1 MSTICATLREGKP
14 FRPQELV
21 DADG

>member
-1 MSTICATLREGKP
+1 MSTICATLREGNP

>member
-1 MSTICATLREGKP
+1 MSTICATLREGKS